1 MGLMVGHDRA
11 MRNSSHRAEDRSETH
26 ALSYNER
33 WTLMVSSILKDATA
47 GRAIVQP
54 WTVALYHRAL
64 AEGWLEESTAFELLD
79 GFIVR
84 KDRAKAGEDLVT
96 IGDRHRLAVQR
107 LVKLA
112 PRFEPLGC
120 TLQVQQP
127 VQLPPTNEPE
137 PDGSVIRGTDDHY
150 RDGPPGSADVTCVV
164 EVSDSSLDR
173 DLGLK
178 LRLYAGAGI
187 EQYVVVDLVH
197 DIVLDHRRPR
207 GDGYDHVA
215 TLRAG
220 DVVEL
225 RTSTD
230 AVAVPVDRLL
240 P

>member
-1 MGLMVGHDRA
+1 MP
-11 MRNSSHRAEDRSETH
+11 
-26 ALSYNER
+26 
-33 WTLMVSSILKDATA
+33 SSILQDATA
-47 GRAIVQP
+47 GRAIIQP
-54 WTVALYHRAL
+54 WTVELYHRAL

-96 IGDRHRLAVQR
+96 VGDRHRLAVQR

-112 PRFEPLGC
+112 PRFEPIGC

-127 VQLPPTNEPE
+127 IQLPPTNEPE
-137 PDGSVIRGTDDHY
+137 PDGSVIRGADDDY
-150 RDGPPGSADVTCVV
+150 RDGPAGSGDVTCVV

-178 LRLYAGAGI
+178 RRLYASAGI
-187 EQYVVVDLVH
+187 EQYVVIDLVH
-197 DIVLDHRRPR
+197 DVVLDHRQPR
-207 GDGYDHVA
+207 GDRYEYVA

-220 DVVEL
+220 DVVQL
-225 RTSTD
+225 RTTSE
-230 AVAVPVDRLL
+230 AVAVPVARLL